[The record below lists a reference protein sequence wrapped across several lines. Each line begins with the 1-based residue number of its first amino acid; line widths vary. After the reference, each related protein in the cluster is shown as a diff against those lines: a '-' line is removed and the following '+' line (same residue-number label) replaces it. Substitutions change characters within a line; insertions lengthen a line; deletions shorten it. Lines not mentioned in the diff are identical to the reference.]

1 MNNKKIICAVSLAGL
16 ICMLAGCTSPGGL
29 APSTMPISS
38 KDSYTLIQQNAYAV
52 DSSVAILMIFPV
64 TTCSAYDAMQKA
76 KAKYKADALINVP
89 AENIYNPYFFY
100 SVQKIVVRGD
110 AIKFK
115 KSGNLLE

>member
-1 MNNKKIICAVSLAGL
+1 MNRQKMIGAVLLAGL
-16 ICMLAGCTSPGGL
+16 IFMFAGCTSPGGL
-29 APSTMPISS
+29 APSTMPITG
-38 KDSYTLIQQNAYAV
+38 KDSYTVIQREAYAV

-76 KAKYKADALINVP
+76 KAKYKADALINVT

>member
-16 ICMLAGCTSPGGL
+16 ICMLTGCTSPGGL

-38 KDSYTLIQQNAYAV
+38 KDSYTVIQRDAYAI

-76 KAKYKADALINVP
+76 KAKYKADALINVT

>member
-1 MNNKKIICAVSLAGL
+1 MNKKMIICAVSLAGL
-16 ICMLAGCTSPGGL
+16 IFTLAGCTSPGGL
-29 APSTMPISS
+29 APATMPITA
-38 KDSYTLIQQNAYAV
+38 KDSYTVVQKNAYAV
-52 DSSVAILMIFPV
+52 DSSVAILMLFPI

-76 KAKYKADALINVP
+76 KAKYNADALINVT

-115 KSGNLLE
+115 KSGNVLE

>member
-1 MNNKKIICAVSLAGL
+1 MNKKKIICALSLTGL
-16 ICMLAGCTSPGGL
+16 IFVLAGCTSPGGL
-29 APSTMPISS
+29 APSTMPITA
-38 KDSYTLIQQNAYAV
+38 KDSYTIIQRDAYAV
-52 DSSVAILMIFPV
+52 DSSVAILMMFPV

-76 KAKYKADALINVP
+76 DALINVT